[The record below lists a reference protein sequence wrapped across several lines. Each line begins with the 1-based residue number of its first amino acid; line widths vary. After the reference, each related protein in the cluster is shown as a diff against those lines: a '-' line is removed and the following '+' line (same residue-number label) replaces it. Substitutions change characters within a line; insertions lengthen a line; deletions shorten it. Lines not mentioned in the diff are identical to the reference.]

1 MSSELKE
8 TDYYPEICLKMLKY
22 LKDCMGGG
30 CKFACSI
37 KTSLPEMVND
47 IYAQL
52 GEVGNEIYYPQLK
65 VDIMIGVKFPNAKI
79 SLLLLEVKLGSTL
92 SLMNFSQLVGYM
104 QVAKHIE
111 VGLLVL
117 VNKGVKGSP
126 LSSDFASIINV
137 RQLPADW
144 EVLLSKTNE
153 HYNFKTGICMYTP
166 SNGIDWVDSNICS
179 GISSWGNLKDSLT

>member
-1 MSSELKE
+1 MSNELKE

-22 LKDCMGGG
+22 LEDCMGGG

-52 GEVGNEIYYPQLK
+52 GEDGSDVYYPQLK
-65 VDIMIGVKFPNAKI
+65 VDITIGVKFPNAKI
-79 SLLLLEVKLGSTL
+79 SLILLEVKLGSTL

-111 VGLLVL
+111 VGLLIL

-144 EVLLSKTNE
+144 KVLLNNTKE

-166 SNGIDWVDSNICS
+166 SNGIDWVDSSICS
-179 GISSWGNLKDSLT
+179 GISNWGNLKDSLT